1 MRTANAIIAAGAAIL
16 LATTAIAAGESK
28 EEKAVEARQG
38 LMELLVWEAGPL
50 FAMAKGDVPYDA
62 GAATTRAENLVALTN
77 YSPVSLFV
85 PGTSTKEL
93 GDETQALPSIWEKT
107 DEFVKHY
114 ETLGE
119 KAQIVAEEAGNG
131 VEALRS
137 AVADLGRACGA
148 CHDDF
153 RKDTD

>member
-1 MRTANAIIAAGAAIL
+1 MKMTHAIIAAGAAAL
-16 LATTAIAAGESK
+16 LATTAIAAGDSK

-62 GAATTRAENLVALTN
+62 EVATTRAGNLVALTT

-85 PGTSTKEL
+85 PGSSTKEL
-93 GDETQALPSIWEKT
+93 GDDTRALPAIWEKT
-107 DEFVKHY
+107 DQFIEDY
-114 ETLGE
+114 QTLGE
-119 KAQIVAEEAGNG
+119 KAEIVAAEAGKG
-131 VEALRS
+131 AEALRA
-137 AVADLGRACGA
+137 AVGDLGRACGA